1 MPQSTAGRFK
11 QQRLERGMSLR
22 ALAAKCKQEGAP
34 VSDSQLSKIER
45 GLYAPRP
52 RLRAVLAEVL
62 DMDVTELGS

>member
-1 MPQSTAGRFK
+1 
-11 QQRLERGMSLR
+11 MSLR